1 MTSDFEY
8 EVKNVIMNEDG
19 EMVISEDQ
27 IMVHSSISED
37 PEYSEEIYDIAQQAA
52 TRIKD
57 ISKEVNFTQVALAGF
72 ILIGIIFLMSGIW
85 IWMIPR
91 DAVSVE
97 TVYIQSG
104 GHIVMSEINNAG
116 TRAITDVEYG
126 FLFLDEEGRIL
137 NSTSTE
143 VDIIESHSSVAGNT
157 LEMLIQGHSVWE
169 NYTIQISLEYVNYK
183 GETISQ
189 TWDHPVG
196 YWATEEFVDRAPRTV
211 WPF

>member
-8 EVKNVIMNEDG
+8 EVKNVIMNDDG

-104 GHIVMSEINNAG
+104 GHIVMSEINNAI
-116 TRAITDVEYG
+116 ITS
-126 FLFLDEEGRIL
+126 
-137 NSTSTE
+137 NS
-143 VDIIESHSSVAGNT
+143 
-157 LEMLIQGHSVWE
+157 
-169 NYTIQISLEYVNYK
+169 
-183 GETISQ
+183 
-189 TWDHPVG
+189 
-196 YWATEEFVDRAPRTV
+196 
-211 WPF
+211 